1 MKIRTEAK
9 IHVFFDNFMALMNF
23 SFLFKLIACPLLF
36 IVLTEMFC
44 NNFNFPLPTTYVTTL
59 TIILLSTLI
68 LLLLTLVIYVVL
80 DSLFFKID
88 FEYNQFLLCC
98 LLLKKH
104 HASSKLNL
112 ELNKLKQAI
121 ENNSQLYNDLNKVDF
136 PYINKFI
143 SRYKCY
149 KNIKFNSYVNKKLK
163 NNSIV
168 QDDLLQLAL
177 SEPDIQPFR
186 LEHTSS
192 FEQLDDV
199 LGNLVKDQI
208 KQKIVVN
215 NK

>member
-1 MKIRTEAK
+1 M
-9 IHVFFDNFMALMNF
+9 
-23 SFLFKLIACPLLF
+23 
-36 IVLTEMFC
+36 
-44 NNFNFPLPTTYVTTL
+44 
-59 TIILLSTLI
+59 
-68 LLLLTLVIYVVL
+68 IYVVL
-80 DSLFFKID
+80 DSFFFKID

-104 HASSKLNL
+104 HSSSKLKL

-177 SEPDIQPFR
+177 SEPDMQPFM
-186 LEHTSS
+186 LEHQSS

-199 LGNLVKDQI
+199 LGNLIKEQI
-208 KQKIVVN
+208 KQKTIVN